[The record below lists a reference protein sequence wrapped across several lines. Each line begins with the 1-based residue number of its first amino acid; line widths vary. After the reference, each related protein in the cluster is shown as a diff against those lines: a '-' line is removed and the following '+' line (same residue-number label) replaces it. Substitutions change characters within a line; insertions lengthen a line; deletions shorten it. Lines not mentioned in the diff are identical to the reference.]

1 MEGVVSGFS
10 RRALVDARD
19 KLDVDALG
27 DAMHTFAAEL
37 FPICRSITG
46 DGVRATLDVVAEHI
60 PLQLHEV
67 PTGTEVL
74 DWTVPQEW
82 NIRDAWVKDASGNRV
97 VDFRANNLHVVSYSE
112 PVNTRVT
119 RAELAARVH
128 RLPDRP
134 DWVPYRTAYYER
146 TWGFCMADN
155 TFRALLGDEYEV
167 CVDSTL
173 SDGSLTYGEYAI
185 NGSDGD
191 EVLLTCH
198 VCHPS
203 LANDNLSGIAL
214 ATFAAELLRDL
225 PLRHTYRFL
234 FIPGTIG
241 SITWL
246 ARNEPNLDRI
256 IAGLVLSGVGDR
268 GAFTYKRS
276 RRGQSLVDRAV
287 EHVLAASG
295 HPHTI
300 VDFYPYGYDE
310 RQFCSPGF
318 NLPVGRLSRSMHGE
332 YPEYHTSADNLDFI
346 TPAALGESLATL
358 LSIVTVLEHDDRY
371 QNLAP
376 KGEPQLGRRGLYRA
390 VGGAVDRRSAEM
402 ALLWVLNLS
411 DGDHSLLDIAAR
423 ASLSFE
429 AVRDAAWMLE
439 EHGLLAPVK
448 ED

>member
-1 MEGVVSGFS
+1 MEGVVSQIE
-10 RRALVDARD
+10 RHALIDARD

-46 DGVRATLDVVAEHI
+46 DGVRATLDIVAEHV

-74 DWTVPQEW
+74 DWTIPQEW
-82 NIRDAWVKDASGNRV
+82 NIRDAWVKDAAGNRV
-97 VDFRANNLHVVSYSE
+97 VDFREHNLHVVSYSE
-112 PVNTRVT
+112 PVRTRMS

-128 RLPDRP
+128 TLPDRP
-134 DWVPYRTAYYER
+134 DWVPYRTAYYDR
-146 TWGFCMADN
+146 TWGLCMSDN
-155 TFRALLGDEYEV
+155 ALRALPDGEYEV
-167 CVDSTL
+167 CIDSTL
-173 SDGSLTYGEYAI
+173 DDGALTYGEYVLD
-185 NGSDGD
+185 GSGDD

-246 ARNEPNLDRI
+246 ARNEQNLDRI

-276 RRGQSLVDRAV
+276 RRGDSLVDRAV
-287 EHVLAASG
+287 EHVLGASG
-295 HPHTI
+295 KPHA
-300 VDFYPYGYDE
+300 VLDFYPYGYDE

-318 NLPVGRLSRSMHGE
+318 NLPVGRLSRSPHGE
-332 YPEYHTSADNLDFI
+332 YPEYHTSGDNLGFI

-358 LSIVTVLEHDDRY
+358 LSIIAVLEHDGRFR
-371 QNLAP
+371 NLSP

-390 VGGAVDRRSAEM
+390 LGGAVDRRSAEM

-411 DGDHSLLDIAAR
+411 DGDHSLLDIAQR
-423 ASLSFE
+423 AALPFD
-429 AVRDAAWMLE
+429 AVRDAAWALE
-439 EHGLLAPVK
+439 EHELLVPVT
-448 ED
+448 EG